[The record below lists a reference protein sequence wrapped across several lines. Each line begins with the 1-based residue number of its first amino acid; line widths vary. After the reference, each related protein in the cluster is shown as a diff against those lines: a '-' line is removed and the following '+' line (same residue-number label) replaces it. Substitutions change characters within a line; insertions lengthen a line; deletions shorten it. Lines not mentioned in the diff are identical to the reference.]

1 MTLLLRFLP
10 LRYLCITF
18 LMLDTQQNIGENIET
33 APNRVEVDH
42 GALVQYNYSVSPQS
56 LVNVGS
62 CGRLRKVAEAASL

>member
-1 MTLLLRFLP
+1 
-10 LRYLCITF
+10 
-18 LMLDTQQNIGENIET
+18 MLDTQQNIGENIET